1 MAELWHCCGYDLTLI
16 FKDCSLSFAKTLE
29 TPTMSSDNKKPP
41 NTSRR
46 RFLGQALTAAGTAIV
61 APKVL
66 DNTNAA
72 NAQQSS
78 VNPNSSIQGET
89 PVTLT
94 INGQTQTVRIE
105 PRVTLLDV
113 LREKLGL
120 TGTKK
125 GCDHGQCGAC
135 TVLVD
140 GDRVYSCLSLAIMQ
154 EGRSITTIEGLAKGE
169 QLHPV
174 QAAFIE
180 NDGFQCGYCTPGQ
193 ICASVA
199 LLNEVNRG
207 CASAVT
213 ADLTRPPQLATLSEA
228 EIKERLSGNLCRCSA
243 YNGIVASVQQ
253 AAGQT
258 PPSPAATMLIEEV
271 AG

>member
-1 MAELWHCCGYDLTLI
+1 M
-16 FKDCSLSFAKTLE
+16 
-29 TPTMSSDNKKPP
+29 PSDHQKPSG
-41 NTSRR
+41 TSRR

-66 DNTNAA
+66 DTTPVAE
-72 NAQQSS
+72 AQE
-78 VNPNSSIQGET
+78 PPPDPHAPIQGET

-94 INGQTQTVRIE
+94 INGRSHTVSIE
-105 PRVTLLDV
+105 PRVTVLDL
-113 LREKLGL
+113 LRERLAL

-135 TVLVD
+135 TVLID
-140 GDRVYSCLSLAIMQ
+140 GDRIYSCLALAIMQ
-154 EGRSITTIEGLAKGE
+154 EGRSITTIEGLARGE

-174 QAAFIE
+174 QAAFID
-180 NDGFQCGYCTPGQ
+180 NDGFQCGYCTSGQ

-199 LLNEVNRG
+199 LLEEINRG

-213 ADLTRPPQLATLSEA
+213 ADLTRPPQAATLSEA
-228 EIKERLSGNLCRCSA
+228 EIKERMSGNLCRCSA
-243 YNGIVASVQQ
+243 YNGIVAAIQQ
-253 AAGQT
+253 SAGQT
-258 PPSPAATMLIEEV
+258 PPSPAATILLQEA